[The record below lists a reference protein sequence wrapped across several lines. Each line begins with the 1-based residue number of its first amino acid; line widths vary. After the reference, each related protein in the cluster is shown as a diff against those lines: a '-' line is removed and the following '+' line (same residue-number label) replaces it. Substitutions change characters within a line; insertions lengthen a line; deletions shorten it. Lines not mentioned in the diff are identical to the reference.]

1 MPNDPLGWSNSRRQ
15 SPYNERFY
23 FLHQRFVEVHFLA
36 VGLVVALHTVPTFRS
51 VRNKLFLVVNLTDIT
66 TPFYCQTID
75 TALNLSWRGCP
86 FSSHDNPTQQ
96 NPHFSKTAYR
106 VNLRR
111 CQECKVAS
119 SEELA
124 LFAKDLELP

>member
-51 VRNKLFLVVNLTDIT
+51 VRNKLFLVVNLTEYHYAI
-66 TPFYCQTID
+66 
-75 TALNLSWRGCP
+75 LLSN
-86 FSSHDNPTQQ
+86 D
-96 NPHFSKTAYR
+96 KYR
-106 VNLRR
+106 L
-111 CQECKVAS
+111 ES
-119 SEELA
+119 ELA
-124 LFAKDLELP
+124 RLPFFIS